1 MGRAANIVV
10 HTTSVIE
17 RTIKIGHGMVQAVI
31 FRFNHY
37 KTGVPR
43 SGWKHGIVTL
53 SMLQCIFPPTT
64 MQLGVPHHTQLTPPR
79 LVVVT
84 SSTLVPI
91 AWLRLPQPVFVS
103 ETRRFGFPPRLAVY
117 PGP

>member
-31 FRFNHY
+31 FRFDHY

-43 SGWKHGIVTL
+43 SDWKHGIVTL
-53 SMLQCIFPPTT
+53 SML
-64 MQLGVPHHTQLTPPR
+64 
-79 LVVVT
+79 
-84 SSTLVPI
+84 
-91 AWLRLPQPVFVS
+91 
-103 ETRRFGFPPRLAVY
+103 
-117 PGP
+117 